1 MVGISFVSAFV
12 ALSLYFAAGTSFAA
26 SESFPIPDE
35 DWSYVNVRENAF
47 MFWWLYGAQTTD
59 PSQRLNKPLVMW
71 LQGGPGGSS
80 TGFGNFEELGPLTV
94 DLKPRNTTWLR
105 AANVLFV
112 DNPVGTGYSYVTDV
126 RAFTTNITGITDDLI
141 VLFKAFLETYTVF
154 QNIPFYIFCES
165 YGGKYTSSFGV
176 ALFKAIQA
184 GSIKCNF
191 RGVALGDSWIS
202 PVDSVLSWGPYL
214 YAFSQLDD
222 KDLKQV
228 NAAAQATADA
238 VASGQYAK
246 ATQLWDETENVIEKT
261 TDHVDIYNV
270 LKHYSPPFPQ
280 LKSTGETTLD
290 SLYARHVGRLYEDPL
305 TALMNGPIRDK
316 LGIIPCNVTWG
327 GQSADVFKY
336 QSEDFMKPV
345 ISDVSELLQYGM
357 KVVIYQGQ
365 LDIICGTLGAE
376 VWIAKLDWDGLAD
389 FLKTDRVPLY
399 PPSGMK
405 DRNTGAFYKA
415 YKNLE
420 LYYIMKAGHMVPT
433 DNGEMAL
440 EMVKRIID

>member
-1 MVGISFVSAFV
+1 MVGISFVSAFA

-112 DNPVGTGYSYVTDV
+112 DNPVGAGYSYVMDV
-126 RAFTTNITGITDDLI
+126 RALTTNITGITDDLI

-176 ALFKAIQA
+176 ALLKAIQA

-214 YAFSQLDD
+214 YALSQLDD

-228 NAAAQATADA
+228 NAAAQATAHA

-290 SLYARHVGRLYEDPL
+290 SLYASHVGRLYEDPL

>member
-1 MVGISFVSAFV
+1 MGGTLGVLEDVWEGYRISENWVYLSIFFTLKMLLCEHHKEIFIYVFTIW
-12 ALSLYFAAGTSFAA
+12 ALQVKREKTFYRHTRSLEINS
-26 SESFPIPDE
+26 SSIQCPES
-35 DWSYVNVRENAF
+35 VNN
-47 MFWWLYGAQTTD
+47 
-59 PSQRLNKPLVMW
+59 N
-71 LQGGPGGSS
+71 
-80 TGFGNFEELGPLTV
+80 
-94 DLKPRNTTWLR
+94 
-105 AANVLFV
+105 
-112 DNPVGTGYSYVTDV
+112 GYSMDIIMIEVAARDV
-126 RAFTTNITGITDDLI
+126 VYQVVSLLTHCDFLCFNLLGITDDLI

-176 ALFKAIQA
+176 ALLKAIQA

-214 YAFSQLDD
+214 YALSQLDD

-228 NAAAQATADA
+228 NAAAQATAHA